1 MGEYDSEKF
10 EFSFNYF
17 ASFNSFDSFNSFNP
31 FLIVMKRFILILITT
46 LAAVTALQAQPPERT
61 ANQDKYY
68 VRRATHFD
76 DLPVYRHDIIMLG
89 NSLTD
94 GAEWNELFHNPNVKN
109 RGIIGDIVQG
119 LYERMEPIL
128 QGQPRKIFILSGV
141 NDVSHGVDGDSI
153 GRAMEKLIVLIKE
166 RSPRTKI
173 YLQSM
178 LPFNTD
184 VQMWKLLKDREQVV
198 IDGNR
203 AMEEV
208 CKRQGVTWI
217 NLYPLFVDKN
227 GKLREDLTNDGLHL
241 LGPGYII
248 WRDAIKDYIND
259 KGHPDIGHPGKG
271 RPGKGHPRKHHKPRR
286 HGKFRRF

>member
-1 MGEYDSEKF
+1 
-10 EFSFNYF
+10 
-17 ASFNSFDSFNSFNP
+17 
-31 FLIVMKRFILILITT
+31 MKRFILILIAAV
-46 LAAVTALQAQPPERT
+46 AAVTAMQAQPPART

-76 DLPVYRHDIIMLG
+76 DLPVYRRDIIMLG

-94 GAEWNELFHNPNVKN
+94 GAEWNELLRNPHVKN

-128 QGQPRKIFILSGV
+128 KGKPRKIFILSGV

-153 GRAMEKLIVLIKE
+153 ARAMEKLIVLIKQ

-203 AMEEV
+203 AMEQV
-208 CKRQGVTWI
+208 AKRQGVTWI
-217 NLYPLFVDKN
+217 NLYPLFVDN
-227 GKLREDLTNDGLHL
+227 EGKLRRELTNDGLHL
-241 LGPGYII
+241 LGPGYLI
-248 WRDAIKDYIND
+248 WRDAILKYT
-259 KGHPDIGHPGKG
+259 K
-271 RPGKGHPRKHHKPRR
+271 
-286 HGKFRRF
+286 

>member
-1 MGEYDSEKF
+1 
-10 EFSFNYF
+10 
-17 ASFNSFDSFNSFNP
+17 
-31 FLIVMKRFILILITT
+31 MKKALLILIATI
-46 LAAVTALQAQPPERT
+46 AAITAAQAQPIERT

-76 DLPVYRHDIIMLG
+76 DLPVHRRDIIMLG

-94 GAEWNELFHNPNVKN
+94 GAEWNELLRNPHVKN

-128 QGQPRKIFILSGV
+128 KGKPRKIFILSGV

-153 GRAMEKLIVLIKE
+153 GRAMEKLIVLIKQ

-184 VQMWKLLKDREQVV
+184 VQMWKLLKGREQVV

-203 AMEEV
+203 AMEQV
-208 CKRQGVTWI
+208 AKRQGVTWI
-217 NLYPLFVDKN
+217 NLYPLFVDN
-227 GKLREDLTNDGLHL
+227 EGKLRRELTNDGLHL
-241 LGPGYII
+241 LGPGYLI
-248 WRDAIKDYIND
+248 WRDAILKYT
-259 KGHPDIGHPGKG
+259 K
-271 RPGKGHPRKHHKPRR
+271 
-286 HGKFRRF
+286 

>member
-1 MGEYDSEKF
+1 
-10 EFSFNYF
+10 
-17 ASFNSFDSFNSFNP
+17 
-31 FLIVMKRFILILITT
+31 MKKALLILIATI
-46 LAAVTALQAQPPERT
+46 AAITAAQAQPIERT
-61 ANQDKYY
+61 ANKDKYY

-76 DLPVYRHDIIMLG
+76 DLPVHRRDIIMLG

-94 GAEWNELFHNPNVKN
+94 GAEWNELLRNPHVKN
-109 RGIIGDIVQG
+109 RGIVGDIVQG

-128 QGQPRKIFILSGV
+128 KGKPRKIFILSGV

-153 GRAMEKLIVLIKE
+153 GRAMEKLIVLIKQ

-203 AMEEV
+203 AMEQV
-208 CKRQGVTWI
+208 AKRQGVTWI
-217 NLYPLFVDKN
+217 NLYPLFVDN
-227 GKLREDLTNDGLHL
+227 EGKLRRELTNDGLHL
-241 LGPGYII
+241 LGPGYLI
-248 WRDAIKDYIND
+248 WRDAILKYT
-259 KGHPDIGHPGKG
+259 K
-271 RPGKGHPRKHHKPRR
+271 
-286 HGKFRRF
+286 

>member
-1 MGEYDSEKF
+1 MNNKTLTLKPHY
-10 EFSFNYF
+10 
-17 ASFNSFDSFNSFNP
+17 
-31 FLIVMKRFILILITT
+31 IMKKALLILIATI
-46 LAAVTALQAQPPERT
+46 AAITAAQAQPIERT

-76 DLPVYRHDIIMLG
+76 DLPVHRRDIIMLG

-94 GAEWNELFHNPNVKN
+94 GAEWNELLRNPHVKN

-128 QGQPRKIFILSGV
+128 KGKPRKIFILSGV

-153 GRAMEKLIVLIKE
+153 GRAMEKLIVLIKQ

-203 AMEEV
+203 AMEQV
-208 CKRQGVTWI
+208 AKRQGVTWI
-217 NLYPLFVDKN
+217 NLYPLFVDN
-227 GKLREDLTNDGLHL
+227 EGKLRRELTNDGLHL
-241 LGPGYII
+241 LGPGYLI
-248 WRDAIKDYIND
+248 WRDAILKYT
-259 KGHPDIGHPGKG
+259 K
-271 RPGKGHPRKHHKPRR
+271 
-286 HGKFRRF
+286 

>member
-1 MGEYDSEKF
+1 
-10 EFSFNYF
+10 
-17 ASFNSFDSFNSFNP
+17 
-31 FLIVMKRFILILITT
+31 MKRFLILLIGAVAMITS
-46 LAAVTALQAQPPERT
+46 LQAQPPERT

-76 DLPVYRHDIIMLG
+76 DLPVYRNDIIMLG

-94 GAEWNELFHNPNVKN
+94 GAEWNELFDNPHVKN

-198 IDGNR
+198 IDGNK

-248 WRDAIKDYIND
+248 WRDAVINYVNYD
-259 KGHPDIGHPGKG
+259 KGPKHP
-271 RPGKGHPRKHHKPRR
+271 KHHKHHKHDKRKK
-286 HGKFRRF
+286 HYKH

>member
-1 MGEYDSEKF
+1 
-10 EFSFNYF
+10 
-17 ASFNSFDSFNSFNP
+17 
-31 FLIVMKRFILILITT
+31 MKRFILIMITAV
-46 LAAVTALQAQPPERT
+46 AAVTALQAQPPERT
-61 ANQDKYY
+61 ANQDRYY

-76 DLPVYRHDIIMLG
+76 DLPVHKKDIIMLG

-94 GAEWNELFHNPNVKN
+94 GAEWNELLRNPHVKN
-109 RGIIGDIVQG
+109 RGIIGDIIQG

-128 QGQPRKIFILSGV
+128 QGKPRKIFILSGV

-153 GRAMEKLIVLIKE
+153 GRVMEKLIILIKE
-166 RSPRTKI
+166 RSPRTEI
-173 YLQSM
+173 YVQSM

-203 AMEEV
+203 AMEEA

-241 LGPGYII
+241 LGPGYLI
-248 WRDAIKDYIND
+248 WRDAIQQYVKPNKKYSR
-259 KGHPDIGHPGKG
+259 GHHKKPGK
-271 RPGKGHPRKHHKPRR
+271 PGKPGKPRKHRKY
-286 HGKFRRF
+286 

>member
-1 MGEYDSEKF
+1 
-10 EFSFNYF
+10 
-17 ASFNSFDSFNSFNP
+17 
-31 FLIVMKRFILILITT
+31 MKRIFLLTIAVITAIT
-46 LAAVTALQAQPPERT
+46 GIQAQPPQRT

-76 DLPVYRHDIIMLG
+76 DLPVYHRDIIMLG

-94 GAEWNELFHNPNVKN
+94 GAEWNELLREPNVKN
-109 RGIIGDIVQG
+109 RGIIGDIIQG

-128 QGQPRKIFILSGV
+128 KGKPRKIFILSGV

-153 GRAMEKLIVLIKE
+153 GRVMEKLIILIKQ
-166 RSPRTKI
+166 RCPRTEI

-198 IDGNR
+198 IDGNK
-203 AMEEV
+203 AMEEAA
-208 CKRQGVTWI
+208 KRQGVTWI

-241 LGPGYII
+241 LGPGYLI
-248 WRDAIKDYIND
+248 WRDAIINYVKSD
-259 KGHPDIGHPGKG
+259 KEGFN
-271 RPGKGHPRKHHKPRR
+271 HHR
-286 HGKFRRF
+286 HFMPPHKRHKRHRHNR

>member
-1 MGEYDSEKF
+1 
-10 EFSFNYF
+10 
-17 ASFNSFDSFNSFNP
+17 
-31 FLIVMKRFILILITT
+31 MKRIIIIFLMTV
-46 LAAVTALQAQPPERT
+46 AAITALQAQPPART

-94 GAEWNELFHNPNVKN
+94 GAEWNELLRNPRVKN

-128 QGQPRKIFILSGV
+128 KGKPRKIFILSGV

-153 GRAMEKLIVLIKE
+153 ARAMEKLIVLIKK

-184 VQMWKLLKDREQVV
+184 VQMWKLLKGREQVV

-203 AMEEV
+203 AMEKMA
-208 CKRQGVTWI
+208 KRQGVTWI
-217 NLYPLFVDKN
+217 DLYPLFVDKN

-241 LGPGYII
+241 LGPGYLI
-248 WRDAIKDYIND
+248 WRDAIIKYT
-259 KGHPDIGHPGKG
+259 K
-271 RPGKGHPRKHHKPRR
+271 
-286 HGKFRRF
+286 

>member
-1 MGEYDSEKF
+1 
-10 EFSFNYF
+10 
-17 ASFNSFDSFNSFNP
+17 
-31 FLIVMKRFILILITT
+31 MKRILIIFLMTV
-46 LAAVTALQAQPPERT
+46 AAITALQAQPPART

-94 GAEWNELFHNPNVKN
+94 GAEWNELLRNPRVKN

-128 QGQPRKIFILSGV
+128 KSKPRKIFILSGV

-153 GRAMEKLIVLIKE
+153 ARAMEKLIVLIKK

-184 VQMWKLLKDREQVV
+184 VQMWKLLKGREQVV

-203 AMEEV
+203 AMEKMA
-208 CKRQGVTWI
+208 KRQGVTWI
-217 NLYPLFVDKN
+217 DLYPLFVDKN

-241 LGPGYII
+241 LGPGYLI
-248 WRDAIKDYIND
+248 WRDAIIKYT
-259 KGHPDIGHPGKG
+259 K
-271 RPGKGHPRKHHKPRR
+271 
-286 HGKFRRF
+286 

>member
-1 MGEYDSEKF
+1 
-10 EFSFNYF
+10 
-17 ASFNSFDSFNSFNP
+17 
-31 FLIVMKRFILILITT
+31 MKRFILILITV
-46 LAAVTALQAQPPERT
+46 LAAVTVLQAQPPERT

-94 GAEWNELFHNPNVKN
+94 GAEWNELFRNPNVKN

-153 GRAMEKLIVLIKE
+153 GRVMEKLIVLIKE
-166 RSPRTKI
+166 RSPRTEI

-184 VQMWKLLKDREQVV
+184 VQMWKLLAGREQVV

-241 LGPGYII
+241 LGPGYLI
-248 WRDAIKDYIND
+248 WRDAVINYVND
-259 KGHPDIGHPGKG
+259 KGH
-271 RPGKGHPRKHHKPRR
+271 KGHPKRHHKPRR
-286 HGKFRRF
+286 HRRF

>member
-1 MGEYDSEKF
+1 
-10 EFSFNYF
+10 
-17 ASFNSFDSFNSFNP
+17 
-31 FLIVMKRFILILITT
+31 MKRFLILLIGVITT
-46 LAAVTALQAQPPERT
+46 ITALQAQPPERT

-76 DLPVYRHDIIMLG
+76 DLPVHKKDIIMLG

-94 GAEWNELFHNPNVKN
+94 GAEWNELLRNPHVKN
-109 RGIIGDIVQG
+109 RGIIGDIIQG

-128 QGQPRKIFILSGV
+128 QGKPRKIFILSGV

-153 GRAMEKLIVLIKE
+153 GRVMEKLIILIKE
-166 RSPRTKI
+166 RSPRTEI
-173 YLQSM
+173 YVQSM

-203 AMEEV
+203 AMEEA

-241 LGPGYII
+241 LGPGYLI
-248 WRDAIKDYIND
+248 WRDAIQQYVKPNKKYSR
-259 KGHPDIGHPGKG
+259 GHHKKPGK
-271 RPGKGHPRKHHKPRR
+271 PGKPGKPRKHRKY
-286 HGKFRRF
+286 